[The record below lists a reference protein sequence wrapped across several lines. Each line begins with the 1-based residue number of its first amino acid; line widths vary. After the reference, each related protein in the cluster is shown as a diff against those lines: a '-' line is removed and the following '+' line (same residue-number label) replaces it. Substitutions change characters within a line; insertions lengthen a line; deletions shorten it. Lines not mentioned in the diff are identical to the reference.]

1 MLASE
6 ALNLTFKELTLNYSC
21 ALKIALR
28 DEEISQGGDRSYAQ
42 LVATAKVHSKISDQ
56 PFQ

>member
-6 ALNLTFKELTLNYSC
+6 ALNVAFKELTLNYSC

-28 DEEISQGGDRSYAQ
+28 DEEISQGGDRTNAQ
-42 LVATAKVHSKISDQ
+42 VVATAKVHSKISND